1 MRAPLVAALWASA
14 ASASSWGLYAD
25 SPHVVELPGTLPW
38 WADSDAQGCPYV
50 VVFYAS
56 WCGHCRH
63 YAPTY
68 KAVAEEMERLGNPY
82 GLAALD
88 CAEYTDYCD
97 KMGIRS
103 FPTVVHYPT
112 GSGTQTDTGGEVK
125 LKGRDADAVSVRRLV
140 RTAFSAGAA
149 PARPS
154 LSEAGW
160 RTCRESRGRLR
171 LLRKSPPHPPANAQ
185 LPASALARVWLSDL
199 VQATHVALSD
209 EAVAAG
215 CLQDPQRRAVLAD
228 FVRLCAS
235 AFPHAETR
243 AQLASLPQLL
253 SDPNVPVDRVQWRSA
268 VAFLSPPGV
277 RWEGCRGSSQ
287 SYRGYTCG
295 LWQVYHALLAN
306 TASGEKVRALNV
318 ISRWVLATF
327 GCEVC
332 RKHFERE
339 SASIAEVTTDDAA
352 VLWLWRD
359 HNSVNFRLRGAP
371 SDDPA
376 APKQMWPSRELCGD
390 CSAGDTFDEQRV
402 LAFLRRFYG
411 AESVHVGR
419 SEDAAR
425 EESSGLSTQTRF
437 LMAAAAV
444 AVALL
449 LVNRRTR
456 ALSRTAF
463 RRLSP
468 SRTPPV

>member
-352 VLWLWRD
+352 VLGFRTAGGGLRRRRCGCGGTTTAST
-359 HNSVNFRLRGAP
+359 SVSEARRPTTPLRRSRCGLPASCAATAPLATPSTSSGCWPSSGGSTAP
-371 SDDPA
+371 SRCT
-376 APKQMWPSRELCGD
+376 W
-390 CSAGDTFDEQRV
+390 AGRK
-402 LAFLRRFYG
+402 
-411 AESVHVGR
+411 
-419 SEDAAR
+419 
-425 EESSGLSTQTRF
+425 
-437 LMAAAAV
+437 
-444 AVALL
+444 
-449 LVNRRTR
+449 
-456 ALSRTAF
+456 
-463 RRLSP
+463 
-468 SRTPPV
+468 TPPERSRAGCPRRHAS